1 MSSNAEKVTGYL
13 PEFFFEKGKEEH
25 RESVKESLPD
35 IKLDKHGLPL
45 LPQPSSHEDD
55 PLVSLCAIYRKSS
68 SPLLTSSLSELV
80 PIAQAI
86 GAPPS
91 ILSLTGWS
99 DVISRGKS
107 SVCPNSSCF
116 SHYPSPG
123 VLRTC
128 CICEHSA
135 FSIPDAI
142 GSITVLRFDR
152 CKGTKTE

>member
-13 PEFFFEKGKEEH
+13 PEFFFEKGQEEH

-55 PLVSLCAIYRKSS
+55 PLVSLYAIYRHSW
-68 SPLLTSSLSELV
+68 SPLLISSPSELV
-80 PIAQAI
+80 TVAQAI

-91 ILSLTGWS
+91 ILSLTRWS
-99 DVISRGKS
+99 DVISRGKP
-107 SVCPNSSCF
+107 SVCPDICCF
-116 SHYPSPG
+116 SHYPSSG

-128 CICEHSA
+128 RICKHSA
-135 FSIPDAI
+135 FSIITI
-142 GSITVLRFDR
+142 GSPTLLRFDR
-152 CKGTKTE
+152 SKETDTE